1 MESKEKIPDN
11 FENAIENRDSSFSVE
26 REIKKEVIDERNP
39 EEILEKII
47 EKSVDKKVKAEDN
60 IKKSFPEDEKV
71 LFYIKKSI
79 GASTG
84 AVIKVI
90 NKVKKKLSPYG
101 VDKYHDE
108 LTKRKDDR

>member
-1 MESKEKIPDN
+1 MENKEKIPDN
-11 FENAIENRDSSFSVE
+11 FENAVENKDSSFSVE
-26 REIKKEVIDERNP
+26 REIKKEVIDERDP

-47 EKSVDKKVKAEDN
+47 EKSVDKTKVEDN

-79 GASTG
+79 GVSTG

-108 LTKRKDDR
+108 LTKRKG

>member
-1 MESKEKIPDN
+1 MENKEKIPDN
-11 FENAIENRDSSFSVE
+11 FENAVENKDSSFSVE
-26 REIKKEVIDERNP
+26 REIKKEVIDERDP

-47 EKSVDKKVKAEDN
+47 EKSVDKTKVEDN

-79 GASTG
+79 GVSTG

-108 LTKRKDDR
+108 LTKRKDDQ

>member
-1 MESKEKIPDN
+1 MKNKEKIPDN
-11 FENAIENRDSSFSVE
+11 FENAVENKDSSFSVE
-26 REIKKEVIDERNP
+26 REIKKEVIDERDP

-47 EKSVDKKVKAEDN
+47 EKSTDKAKVEDN
-60 IKKSFPEDEKV
+60 IEKSFPEDEKV

-79 GASTG
+79 GVSTG

-108 LTKRKDDR
+108 LTKKKDDQ

>member
-1 MESKEKIPDN
+1 MKNKEKIPDN
-11 FENAIENRDSSFSVE
+11 FENAVENKDSSFSVE
-26 REIKKEVIDERNP
+26 REIKKEVIDERDP

-47 EKSVDKKVKAEDN
+47 EKSVDKTKVEDN

-79 GASTG
+79 GVSTG

-108 LTKRKDDR
+108 LTKKKDDQ

>member
-1 MESKEKIPDN
+1 MKNKEKIPDN
-11 FENAIENRDSSFSVE
+11 FENAVENRDSSFSVE

-47 EKSVDKKVKAEDN
+47 EKSTDKAKVEDN
-60 IKKSFPEDEKV
+60 IEKSFPEDEKV

-79 GASTG
+79 GVSTG

-108 LTKRKDDR
+108 LTKKKDDQ

>member
-1 MESKEKIPDN
+1 MKNKEKIPDN
-11 FENAIENRDSSFSVE
+11 FENAVENRDSSFSVE
-26 REIKKEVIDERNP
+26 REIKKEVIDERDP

-47 EKSVDKKVKAEDN
+47 EKSTDKAKVEDN
-60 IKKSFPEDEKV
+60 IEKSFPEDEKV

-84 AVIKVI
+84 AIIKVI

-108 LTKRKDDR
+108 LTKRKDDQ

>member
-1 MESKEKIPDN
+1 MKNKEKIPDN
-11 FENAIENRDSSFSVE
+11 FENAVENRDSSFSVE
-26 REIKKEVIDERNP
+26 REIKKEVIDERDP

-47 EKSVDKKVKAEDN
+47 EKSVDKTKVEDN

-84 AVIKVI
+84 AIIKII

-108 LTKRKDDR
+108 LTKRKDDQ

>member
-1 MESKEKIPDN
+1 MKNKEKIPDN
-11 FENAIENRDSSFSVE
+11 FENAVENRDSSFSVE
-26 REIKKEVIDERNP
+26 REIKKEVIDERDS
-39 EEILEKII
+39 EETLEKII
-47 EKSVDKKVKAEDN
+47 EKSADKAKVEDN
-60 IKKSFPEDEKV
+60 VKKSFPEDEKV

-84 AVIKVI
+84 AIIKVI

-108 LTKRKDDR
+108 LTKRKDDQ

>member
-1 MESKEKIPDN
+1 MKNKEKIPDN
-11 FENAIENRDSSFSVE
+11 FENAVENRDSSFSVE
-26 REIKKEVIDERNP
+26 REIKREVVDEKDP
-39 EEILEKII
+39 EEILEKLV

-60 IKKSFPEDEKV
+60 IEKSFPEDEKV

-84 AVIKVI
+84 AIIKII

-108 LTKRKDDR
+108 LTKRKDDQ

>member
-1 MESKEKIPDN
+1 MENKEKIPDN
-11 FENAIENRDSSFSVE
+11 FENAVENRDSSFSVE
-26 REIKKEVIDERNP
+26 REIKKEVIDERDP

-47 EKSVDKKVKAEDN
+47 EKSVDKTKVEDN

-79 GASTG
+79 GVSTG

-108 LTKRKDDR
+108 LTKKKDDQ

>member
-1 MESKEKIPDN
+1 MENKEKIPDN
-11 FENAIENRDSSFSVE
+11 FENAVENKDSSFSVE
-26 REIKKEVIDERNP
+26 REIKKEVIDERDP

-47 EKSVDKKVKAEDN
+47 EKSVDKTKVEDN

-79 GASTG
+79 GVSTG

-108 LTKRKDDR
+108 LTKKKDDQ

>member
-26 REIKKEVIDERNP
+26 REIKKEVIDERDP

-47 EKSVDKKVKAEDN
+47 EKSVDKTKVEDN

-79 GASTG
+79 GVSTG

-108 LTKRKDDR
+108 LTKKKDDQ

>member
-1 MESKEKIPDN
+1 MKNKEKIPDN
-11 FENAIENRDSSFSVE
+11 FENAVENRDSSFSVE
-26 REIKKEVIDERNP
+26 REIKKEVIDERDP

-47 EKSVDKKVKAEDN
+47 EKSVDKTKVEDN

-79 GASTG
+79 GVSTG

-108 LTKRKDDR
+108 LTKKKDDQ

>member
-1 MESKEKIPDN
+1 MENKEKIPDN
-11 FENAIENRDSSFSVE
+11 FENAVENKDSSFSVE
-26 REIKKEVIDERNP
+26 REIKKEVIDERDP

-47 EKSVDKKVKAEDN
+47 EKSVDKTKVEDN

-79 GASTG
+79 GVSTG

-101 VDKYHDE
+101 VDKHHDE
-108 LTKRKDDR
+108 LTKKKDDQ

>member
-1 MESKEKIPDN
+1 MKNKEKIPDN

-26 REIKKEVIDERNP
+26 REIKKEVIDEKNP

-47 EKSVDKKVKAEDN
+47 EKSTDKAKAEDN

-84 AVIKVI
+84 AIIKVI

>member
-1 MESKEKIPDN
+1 MENKEKIPDN
-11 FENAIENRDSSFSVE
+11 FENAVENRDSSFSVE
-26 REIKKEVIDERNP
+26 REIKKEVIDERDP

-47 EKSVDKKVKAEDN
+47 EKSADKAKVEDN
-60 IKKSFPEDEKV
+60 VKKSFPEDEKV

-84 AVIKVI
+84 AIIKVI

>member
-1 MESKEKIPDN
+1 
-11 FENAIENRDSSFSVE
+11 
-26 REIKKEVIDERNP
+26 
-39 EEILEKII
+39 
-47 EKSVDKKVKAEDN
+47 
-60 IKKSFPEDEKV
+60 
-71 LFYIKKSI
+71 IKKSI

-108 LTKRKDDR
+108 LTKRKDN

>member
-1 MESKEKIPDN
+1 MKNKEKIPDN
-11 FENAIENRDSSFSVE
+11 FENAVENRDSSFSVE
-26 REIKKEVIDERNP
+26 REIKREVVDEKNP

-47 EKSVDKKVKAEDN
+47 EKSADKAKVEDN
-60 IKKSFPEDEKV
+60 VKKSFPEDEKV

-84 AVIKVI
+84 AIIKII

-108 LTKRKDDR
+108 LTKRKDDQ

>member
-1 MESKEKIPDN
+1 MKNKEKIPDN

-26 REIKKEVIDERNP
+26 RETKKEVIDERDP
-39 EEILEKII
+39 KEILEKII
-47 EKSVDKKVKAEDN
+47 EKSTDKAKAEDN
-60 IKKSFPEDEKV
+60 AKKSFPEDEKV

-84 AVIKVI
+84 AIIKVI

-108 LTKRKDDR
+108 LTKKKDDQ

>member
-1 MESKEKIPDN
+1 MKNKEKIPDN
-11 FENAIENRDSSFSVE
+11 FENAVENRDSSFSVE
-26 REIKKEVIDERNP
+26 REIKREVVDEKNP

-47 EKSVDKKVKAEDN
+47 EKSADKAKVEDN
-60 IKKSFPEDEKV
+60 VKKSFPEDEKV

-84 AVIKVI
+84 AIIKII

-108 LTKRKDDR
+108 LTKKKDDQ

>member
-1 MESKEKIPDN
+1 MKNKEKIPDN
-11 FENAIENRDSSFSVE
+11 FENAVENKDSSFSVE
-26 REIKKEVIDERNP
+26 REIKKEVIDERDP

-47 EKSVDKKVKAEDN
+47 EKSADKAKVEDN
-60 IKKSFPEDEKV
+60 VKKSFPEDEKV

-84 AVIKVI
+84 AIIKVI

-108 LTKRKDDR
+108 LTKKKDDQ

>member
-1 MESKEKIPDN
+1 MKNKEKIPDN
-11 FENAIENRDSSFSVE
+11 FENAVENRDSSFSVE
-26 REIKKEVIDERNP
+26 REIKREVVDEKDP

-47 EKSVDKKVKAEDN
+47 EKSVDKTKVEDN

-84 AVIKVI
+84 AIIKVI

>member
-1 MESKEKIPDN
+1 MENKEKIPDN
-11 FENAIENRDSSFSVE
+11 FENAVENKDSSFSVE
-26 REIKKEVIDERNP
+26 REIKKEVIDERDP

-47 EKSVDKKVKAEDN
+47 EKSADKAKVEDN
-60 IKKSFPEDEKV
+60 VKKSFPEDEKV

-84 AVIKVI
+84 AIIKVI

-108 LTKRKDDR
+108 LTKRKDDQ

>member
-1 MESKEKIPDN
+1 MKNKEKIPDN
-11 FENAIENRDSSFSVE
+11 FENAVENRDSSFSVE
-26 REIKKEVIDERNP
+26 RETKKEVIDERDP
-39 EEILEKII
+39 KEILEKII
-47 EKSVDKKVKAEDN
+47 EKSTDKAKVEDN
-60 IKKSFPEDEKV
+60 IEKSFPEDEKV

-84 AVIKVI
+84 AIIKVI

-108 LTKRKDDR
+108 LTKKKDDQ

>member
-1 MESKEKIPDN
+1 MENKEKIPDN
-11 FENAIENRDSSFSVE
+11 FENAVENRDSSFSVE
-26 REIKKEVIDERNP
+26 REIKKEVIDERDP

-47 EKSVDKKVKAEDN
+47 EKSVDKTKVEDN

-79 GASTG
+79 GVSTG

>member
-1 MESKEKIPDN
+1 MENKEKIPDN
-11 FENAIENRDSSFSVE
+11 FENAVENKDSSFSVE
-26 REIKKEVIDERNP
+26 REIKREVVDEKNP

-47 EKSVDKKVKAEDN
+47 EKSADKAKVEDN
-60 IKKSFPEDEKV
+60 VKKSFPEDEKV

-84 AVIKVI
+84 AIIKII

-108 LTKRKDDR
+108 LTKRKDDQ

>member
-1 MESKEKIPDN
+1 MENKEKIPDN
-11 FENAIENRDSSFSVE
+11 FENAVENKDSSFSVE
-26 REIKKEVIDERNP
+26 REIKKEVIDERDP

-47 EKSVDKKVKAEDN
+47 EKSVDKTKVEDN

-79 GASTG
+79 GVSTG
-84 AVIKVI
+84 AVIKII

-108 LTKRKDDR
+108 LTKKKDDQ

>member
-1 MESKEKIPDN
+1 MENKEKIPDN
-11 FENAIENRDSSFSVE
+11 FENAVENKDSSFSVE
-26 REIKKEVIDERNP
+26 REIKKEVIDERDP

-47 EKSVDKKVKAEDN
+47 EKSTDKAKVEDN
-60 IKKSFPEDEKV
+60 IEKSFPEDEKV

-79 GASTG
+79 GVSTG

-108 LTKRKDDR
+108 LTKKKDDQ

>member
-1 MESKEKIPDN
+1 MKNKEKIPDN
-11 FENAIENRDSSFSVE
+11 FENAVENRDSSFSVE
-26 REIKKEVIDERNP
+26 REIKREVVDEKNP

-47 EKSVDKKVKAEDN
+47 EKSADKAKVEDN
-60 IKKSFPEDEKV
+60 VKKSFPEDEKV

-84 AVIKVI
+84 AIIKVI

-108 LTKRKDDR
+108 LTKRKDDQ

>member
-1 MESKEKIPDN
+1 MENKEKIPDN
-11 FENAIENRDSSFSVE
+11 FENAVENRDSSFSVE
-26 REIKKEVIDERNP
+26 REIKKEVIDERDP
-39 EEILEKII
+39 KEILEKII
-47 EKSVDKKVKAEDN
+47 EKSVDKTKVEDN

-79 GASTG
+79 GVSTG

-108 LTKRKDDR
+108 LTKRKDDQ